1 MRYEVYGA
9 NTNPFDLFFEE
20 KRKWRLTFRPAFALK
35 MIFTAGGRNCNSLV
49 SPDNPPEC
57 DCSAEEVNIQVN
69 THLLLPLISATGPQI
84 ISKC

>member
-1 MRYEVYGA
+1 MKKYMVQ
-9 NTNPFDLFFEE
+9 PPIHLISFL
-20 KRKWRLTFRPAFALK
+20 KKKSKWRLTFRPAFALK
-35 MIFTAGGRNCNSLV
+35 MIFTAGGRNCNSPV
-49 SPDNPPEC
+49 SLDNPPEC